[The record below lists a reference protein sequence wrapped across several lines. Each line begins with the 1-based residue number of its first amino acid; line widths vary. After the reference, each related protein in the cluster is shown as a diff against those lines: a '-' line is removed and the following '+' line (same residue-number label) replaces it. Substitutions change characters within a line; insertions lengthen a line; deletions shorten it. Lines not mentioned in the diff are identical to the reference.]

1 MTGKNCVNQFSLIKL
16 VYIVFVAMCFF
27 GCLLCGCEKKH
38 EDAQNEESGEV
49 PANTVYTSQNL
60 NNYEEQLDI
69 LLEKKDVWKLKE
81 SYSGDFCEAV
91 DLVNSSGFVVTDLDE
106 DGYLEIIKSGYL
118 GSGHYSVN
126 FIYELTDDGNLIEWD
141 ISELEKYDSQ
151 PDLYFLDN
159 ISKIVDDMGNNYYIV
174 EDLIKDGASL
184 SINRYFSMNI
194 ESNRIKLEMLGYIE
208 NKEGNVRYYLKKN
221 EVSEQ
226 TWMEWKNSIMRS
238 RDISFE
244 LLWFNEISKEN
255 LQKSFDAIIVK

>member
-1 MTGKNCVNQFSLIKL
+1 MIGVSKTFGGSSILSSPALIK
-16 VYIVFVAMCFF
+16 A
-27 GCLLCGCEKKH
+27 
-38 EDAQNEESGEV
+38 
-49 PANTVYTSQNL
+49 
-60 NNYEEQLDI
+60 
-69 LLEKKDVWKLKE
+69 LETLSIFNVIELF
-81 SYSGDFCEAV
+81 Y
-91 DLVNSSGFVVTDLDE
+91 
-106 DGYLEIIKSGYL
+106 YQ
-118 GSGHYSVN
+118 

-184 SINRYFSMNI
+184 STNCYFSMNI

-208 NKEGNVRYYLKKN
+208 NKEGTVRYYLKKN